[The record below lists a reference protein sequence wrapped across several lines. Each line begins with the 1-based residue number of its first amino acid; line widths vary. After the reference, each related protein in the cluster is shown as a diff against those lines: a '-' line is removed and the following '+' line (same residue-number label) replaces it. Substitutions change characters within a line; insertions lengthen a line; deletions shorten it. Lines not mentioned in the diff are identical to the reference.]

1 MSLTSNGSL
10 KKSKKKFKKYMES
23 HEVKHAMI
31 QISGMSQKQLLRGK
45 FIVIQ
50 AYLRKEISQTKNLI
64 VH

>member
-1 MSLTSNGSL
+1 
-10 KKSKKKFKKYMES
+10 MET